1 VPLRPTLISIAIC
14 LSLSACDKAP
24 VNPAEQ
30 SQTQAT
36 ITKPINRSALDG
48 IIDKHTVAF
57 LQQQPTLGTAL
68 GLDDTVAGN
77 HRVSLP
83 DYSPSGFDTM
93 RETMRQAATEL
104 SALSREDLSVLDR
117 LHLETNQIIDQ
128 YYAGDKQFK
137 AGFIDTWGG
146 QIPYVVNQIWSPV
159 MGVPTTMQDQQ
170 LVANAEQA
178 EDYLTRLKA
187 LTKMVQQVEDKAK
200 SDADSGV
207 VLPENLFPNTLLFL
221 TNFVTPP
228 AEQHALVTSFADK
241 LDALP
246 ELNEEQKNGLIERA
260 AQIVQNDIYPQYAQL
275 HSYLT
280 DLQTRAPQ
288 GDGIWAQPGGAEF
301 YLHQI
306 KYQADSDLS
315 PQQIHQ
321 IGLDEVSRIS
331 AEMDQLL
338 SQNGRTEGTVGARMN
353 TLADDPQFIFAD
365 SPQGREELLAY
376 LRTQI
381 NNVMA
386 VAPSLFATMPSQAV
400 VVKRVPEVSQAS
412 APGGYYSPP
421 SLDGSRPGEF
431 FINLRDMQA
440 VPHFSLK
447 TLVFHEAVPGHHFQ
461 IALNMAQTDIGI
473 MRQNAPFNAFAEG
486 WALYAEQVAKE
497 MGMYEG
503 DPWGDLGRLQGELY
517 RAVRL
522 VVDTGLHYK
531 KWSRHE
537 AIDYFHQT
545 TGNAL
550 SDVTSEIE
558 RYMAMPGQALG
569 YKLGMLK
576 LLQLRELALSEL
588 GDKFDIKIFHDLIL
602 LPGARPMS
610 LVEGDVRRWIDLVKQ
625 QGEIK
630 AS

>member
-1 VPLRPTLISIAIC
+1 MPLRPSLIAIAMC
-14 LSLSACDKAP
+14 LSLSSCDKAATNS
-24 VNPAEQ
+24 VE
-30 SQTQAT
+30 QTQAT
-36 ITKPINRSALDG
+36 SAQPISRATLDG
-48 IIDKHTVAF
+48 IIDKHSKAF
-57 LQQQPTLGTAL
+57 LQQHPTLGTAL
-68 GLDDTVAGN
+68 GLDDAVAGN

-83 DYSPSGFDTM
+83 DYSPAGFNAMRQTM
-93 RETMRQAATEL
+93 QQAATEL
-104 SALSREDLSVLDR
+104 AALSREGLPDLDS

-128 YYAGDKQFK
+128 YYAGDSQFK
-137 AGFIDTWGG
+137 GGFIDTWGG
-146 QIPYVVNQIWSPV
+146 QLPYVVNQIWTPV
-159 MGVPTTMQDQQ
+159 MGAPTTMQDQQ
-170 LVANAEQA
+170 LVENAGQA
-178 EDYLTRLKA
+178 EDYLTRLTA
-187 LTKMVQQVEDKAK
+187 LAHLVQQVEDKAK
-200 SDADSGV
+200 ADADAGV
-207 VLPENLFPNTLLFL
+207 VLPKNLFPNTLLFL
-221 TNFVTPP
+221 ANFIAGP
-228 AEQHALVTSFADK
+228 AQQHPLVSSFADK
-241 LDALP
+241 LDALA
-246 ELNEEQKNGLIERA
+246 ELSEEQKNGFIDRA
-260 AQIVQNDIYPQYAQL
+260 TQIVSNDIYPRYAQL

-280 DLQTRAPQ
+280 DLQSRAPE

-306 KYQADSDLS
+306 KYQADSALS

-321 IGLDEVSRIS
+321 VGLDEVSRIS
-331 AEMDQLL
+331 AEMDHLL
-338 SQNGRTEGTVGARMN
+338 RQNGHSEGSVGERMN
-353 TLADDPQFIFAD
+353 KLAADPQFIFAD

-376 LRTQI
+376 LRSQI
-381 NNVMA
+381 DQVMA
-386 VAPSLFATMPSQAV
+386 IAPSLFATMPTQAV

-440 VPHFSLK
+440 VPSFSLK

-461 IALNMAQTDIGI
+461 IALNMAQTDIGL

-486 WALYAEQVAKE
+486 WALYSEQVAKE
-497 MGMYEG
+497 MGIYAD
-503 DPWGDLGRLQGELY
+503 DPWGDLGRLQAELY

-531 KWSRHE
+531 KWSRQE

-550 SDVTSEIE
+550 SDVTAEIE

-576 LLQLRELALSEL
+576 FLELRELARTEL
-588 GDKFDIKIFHDLIL
+588 GEKFDIKIFHDLIL

-610 LVEGDVRRWIDLVKQ
+610 LVEGDVRRWIEQIKQ
-625 QGEIK
+625 QGEI
-630 AS
+630 

>member
-1 VPLRPTLISIAIC
+1 MPLRPALISIAIC
-14 LSLSACDKAP
+14 LSLSACNKFP
-24 VNPAEQ
+24 TNSAEQ
-30 SQTQAT
+30 PQTQAAVQ
-36 ITKPINRSALDG
+36 PLSRSTLDG
-48 IIDKHTVAF
+48 IIDRHTKTF

-68 GLDDTVAGN
+68 GLDESVAGN
-77 HRVSLP
+77 HRISLP
-83 DYSPSGFDTM
+83 DYSPSGFNTM
-93 RETMRQAATEL
+93 RQTMQQAATEL
-104 SALSREDLSVLDR
+104 SELSREGLSDLDR

-137 AGFIDTWGG
+137 GGYIDTWGG
-146 QIPYVVNQIWSPV
+146 QIPYIVNQIWTPV

-170 LVANAEQA
+170 LIENAQQA

-187 LTKMVQQVEDKAK
+187 LAHLVQQVEDKTKA
-200 SDADSGV
+200 DADSGV
-207 VLPENLFPNTLLFL
+207 VLPANLFPNTLLFL
-221 TNFVTPP
+221 TNFVADP
-228 AEQHALVTSFADK
+228 AEQHPLVTSFVDK

-246 ELNEEQKNGLIERA
+246 ELSDEQKNGFIERA
-260 AQIVQNDIYPQYAQL
+260 AQIVKNDIYPQYAQL
-275 HSYLT
+275 RSYLA
-280 DLQTRAPQ
+280 DLQTRAPA

-306 KYQADSDLS
+306 KYQADSSLS
-315 PQQIHQ
+315 PEQIHQ
-321 IGLDEVSRIS
+321 IGLNEVSRIS
-331 AEMDQLL
+331 DEMDRLL
-338 SQNGRTEGTVGARMN
+338 SQNGHTEGSVGERMN
-353 TLADDPQFIFAD
+353 KLADDPQFIYAD
-365 SPQGREELLAY
+365 SNKGREELLAY
-376 LRTQI
+376 LTTQI

-386 VAPSLFATMPSQAV
+386 MAPSLFATLPKQAV
-400 VVKRVPEVSQAS
+400 VVKRVPQVTEAS

-440 VPHFSLK
+440 VPSFSLK
-447 TLVFHEAVPGHHFQ
+447 TLVYHEAVPGHHFQ

-473 MRQNAPFNAFAEG
+473 MRQNAPFNAYVEG

-503 DPWGDLGRLQGELY
+503 DPWGDLGRLQAELY

-531 KWSRHE
+531 KWSRQE

-550 SDVTSEIE
+550 SDVSSEIE

-576 LLQLRELALSEL
+576 FLELRELAHSEL
-588 GDKFDIKIFHDLIL
+588 GDKFDIKVFHDLIL
-602 LPGARPMS
+602 LPGARPMN
-610 LVEGDVRRWIDLVKQ
+610 LVEADVKRWIDLVKQ
-625 QGEIK
+625 QEGI
-630 AS
+630 